1 MLAMPTGLM
10 LASKDRKVAERC
22 RALFKCDAVRCYI
35 TEDVIGVEV
44 AGALKNVFAIASGC
58 IDGLG
63 LGVNRAPDTRSQTLA
78 CRWRG

>member
-1 MLAMPTGLM
+1 MPTGLM
-10 LASKDRKVAERC
+10 LASRDRDVAEKC
-22 RALFKCDAVRCYI
+22 RPLFKCNAVRCYL

-63 LGVNRAPDTRSQTLA
+63 LGANRVGRCHGQCPVR
-78 CRWRG
+78 